1 MTAKRVPY
9 RFSVADYERLIAVGI
24 LTENSNVELIRGE
37 IVSKM
42 SIGDLHVQCVDILS
56 RLFIRAV
63 GDDAIVSV
71 QNPIRLSDSEPEPDV
86 VIKVVS
92 AKGKPSSA
100 EILLI
105 IEVAETS
112 LEYDKEVKL
121 PLYAENGIREF
132 WIVNLIDGCL
142 QVYRE
147 PQPNCTYAIEQT
159 LRAGES
165 ISLLALPSLT
175 IPVASLL

>member
-9 RFSVADYERLIAVGI
+9 RFSVNDYDRLIEFGI

-42 SIGDLHVQCVDILS
+42 SIGDLHVQCVDILN
-56 RLFIRAV
+56 RLLIRGV
-63 GDDAIVSV
+63 GDDAIISI

-86 VIKVVS
+86 VVKAVS
-92 AKGKPSSA
+92 AKGKPSASD
-100 EILLI
+100 ILLI
-105 IEVAETS
+105 IEVAESS
-112 LEYDKEVKL
+112 LEYDREVKL

-142 QVYRE
+142 EVYRQ
-147 PQPNCTYAIEQT
+147 PQSNGMYANMQT

-165 ISLLALPSLT
+165 INPLELPALTL
-175 IPVASLL
+175 PVALLL